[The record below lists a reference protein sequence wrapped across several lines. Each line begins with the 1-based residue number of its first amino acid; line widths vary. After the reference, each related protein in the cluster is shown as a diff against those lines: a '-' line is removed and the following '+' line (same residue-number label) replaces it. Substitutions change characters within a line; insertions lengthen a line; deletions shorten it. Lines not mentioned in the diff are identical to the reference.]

1 MPHGDPLHGM
11 LQCHRESFYRSSMGS
26 NYQNQQ
32 NSNEQPWEE
41 EDFEEEMEQLRL
53 YDDDGRFLDCY
64 IEFRLNVQGETY
76 ALLRPVDYPVEIF
89 AVVVEND
96 EEETL
101 VPLEEQEIDAV
112 FDTARAILE
121 EQNLTL
127 KRTAL
132 TLTVAGELPDLD
144 EDEILTVEVEADD
157 DIEEY
162 QPLGSSFFCGT
173 REYSVYTPLSPTLY
187 VARLVPGQEP
197 ELLSPQDFQHLQ
209 PLLEQHLVS
218 HLIEEEDW
226 ED

>member
-1 MPHGDPLHGM
+1 MPHDDPLHGM
-11 LQCHRESFYRSSMGS
+11 LQCHREFYRSSMGS

-32 NSNEQPWEE
+32 NSNEQPWED
-41 EDFEEEMEQLRL
+41 EDFEEQIEQLRL
-53 YDDDGRFLDCY
+53 YDDQGRSLDCY

-89 AVVVEND
+89 AVVAEND

-101 VPLEEQEIDAV
+101 VPLEEHEIDAV

-144 EDEILTVEVEADD
+144 EDDILTVEVETDE

-162 QPLGSSFFCGT
+162 QPLGSSFFCST

-218 HLIEEEDW
+218 HLLEEEDW

>member
-1 MPHGDPLHGM
+1 M
-11 LQCHRESFYRSSMGS
+11 
-26 NYQNQQ
+26 
-32 NSNEQPWEE
+32 
-41 EDFEEEMEQLRL
+41 
-53 YDDDGRFLDCY
+53 
-64 IEFRLNVQGETY
+64 
-76 ALLRPVDYPVEIF
+76 A
-89 AVVVEND
+89 END

-101 VPLEEQEIDAV
+101 VPLEEHEIDAV

-144 EDEILTVEVEADD
+144 EDDILTVEVETDE

-162 QPLGSSFFCGT
+162 QPLGSSFFCST

-218 HLIEEEDW
+218 HLLEEEDW

>member
-1 MPHGDPLHGM
+1 
-11 LQCHRESFYRSSMGS
+11 MGS

-32 NSNEQPWEE
+32 NSDEQPWEE
-41 EDFEEEMEQLRL
+41 EDFAEEMEQLRL
-53 YDDDGRFLDCY
+53 YDDEGRFLDCY
-64 IEFRLNVQGETY
+64 VEFRLNVQGETY

-89 AVVVEND
+89 AVVAEND

-101 VPLEEQEIDAV
+101 VPLEEEEIDQV

-157 DIEEY
+157 GIEEY
-162 QPLGSSFFCGT
+162 QPLGSSFFYEA

-197 ELLSPQDFQHLQ
+197 QLLSPHEFQHLQ
-209 PLLEQHLVS
+209 PLLEQHLVT
-218 HLIEEEDW
+218 HLLEEEDW

>member
-1 MPHGDPLHGM
+1 
-11 LQCHRESFYRSSMGS
+11 MGS

-32 NSNEQPWEE
+32 NSNEQPWED
-41 EDFEEEMEQLRL
+41 EDFEEQIEQLRL
-53 YDDDGRFLDCY
+53 YDDQGRSLDCY

-89 AVVVEND
+89 AVVAEND

-101 VPLEEQEIDAV
+101 VPLEEHEIDAV

-144 EDEILTVEVEADD
+144 EDDILTVEVETDE

-162 QPLGSSFFCGT
+162 QPLGSSFFCST

-218 HLIEEEDW
+218 HLLEEEDW

>member
-1 MPHGDPLHGM
+1 
-11 LQCHRESFYRSSMGS
+11 MGS

-41 EDFEEEMEQLRL
+41 EDFAEEMEQLRL
-53 YDDDGRFLDCY
+53 YDDEGRFLDCY

-89 AVVVEND
+89 AVVAEND

-101 VPLEEQEIDAV
+101 VPLEEEEIDEV
-112 FDTARAILE
+112 FDTACAILE

-132 TLTVAGELPDLD
+132 TLTVEGELPDLD
-144 EDEILTVEVEADD
+144 EDEILMVEVEADD
-157 DIEEY
+157 GIEEY
-162 QPLGSSFFCGT
+162 QPLGSSFFYGT

-209 PLLEQHLVS
+209 PLLEQHLVT
-218 HLIEEEDW
+218 HLLEEEDW
-226 ED
+226 EN